1 MANKRNK
8 NENVAPRVYASC
20 ENDEHMDEIRFKK
33 GGRVDLRHA
42 PEGTRFVST
51 PVKNWD
57 YVKAMNYDPRFVMKH
72 IYSATE
78 SLSFFVLVKDSAAP
92 SIRRLHKTDAQR
104 DERYHKR
111 VVLCADAQNEEYDVD
126 TEADDACE
134 RASHDTSTEFE
145 DATSS
150 DAITKVTCEEICAE
164 LSRWDEE
171 SRRFNAAHPRAKK
184 RTACYADIFRY
195 YLMGEHDPEHKLDA
209 ILAMPRATLSNA
221 VDKFRKWAQAE
232 YAN

>member
-8 NENVAPRVYASC
+8 NENVAPKVYAPC
-20 ENDEHMDEIRFKK
+20 ENDKRMDEIRFNK
-33 GGRVDLRHA
+33 GGKVDLRYV
-42 PEGTRFVST
+42 PEGFNFVSI
-51 PVKNWD
+51 PVKDWD
-57 YVKAMNYDPRFVMKH
+57 YVKEMNYDPRFVFKH

-78 SLSFFVLVKDSAAP
+78 SLSFFVLVKDSTAP

-111 VVLCADAQNEEYDVD
+111 VVLCADARNEKNDVD

-164 LSRWDEE
+164 LSRWNEE

-184 RTACYADIFRY
+184 RTDCYVDIFRY
-195 YLMGEHDPEHKLDA
+195 YLMGESDPEHKLDT

-221 VDKFRKWAQAE
+221 VKRFRNWAKVE